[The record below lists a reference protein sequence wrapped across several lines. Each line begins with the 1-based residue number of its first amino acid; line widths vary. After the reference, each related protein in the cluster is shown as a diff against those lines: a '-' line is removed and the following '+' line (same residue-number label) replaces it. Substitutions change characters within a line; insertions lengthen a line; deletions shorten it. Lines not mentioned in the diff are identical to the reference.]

1 MAQKVR
7 DDSFEVDSET
17 DLLELKAR
25 SDRGTFLKK
34 TFSTMETGSLRGSV
48 FTLCMTAVGPEYL
61 FSAAILKYNGLV
73 IGLCLVLL
81 IAFVSRFSLNI
92 LVKASSEHKIYN
104 YAHLVEHLFS
114 SKHSLF
120 LEICIIVYEL
130 GMLISLQVMLGQI
143 MPLVLNSFGA
153 NVNVRTAGIITMIF
167 VNFAIMTPLSM
178 FRDLTSLQYAS
189 FSGIVALSY
198 IALVTLCEFPFF
210 AADHGLTGLQY
221 FHFTGEF
228 LVSVPLCLLLYF
240 GHTNV
245 CTVAGEL
252 AFTSKERM
260 YKVTERTQYTLNT
273 INFFIALFG
282 YLSSLEDTTDISIM
296 RPSVPS
302 LGADYP
308 TIIGRLGICLTLICV
323 APINLHPIRSTM
335 THLFFNK
342 SSSLRV

>member
-1 MAQKVR
+1 MA
-7 DDSFEVDSET
+7 FEIDSEFE
-17 DLLELKAR
+17 LLAAKAKH
-25 SDRGTFLKK
+25 DKTTFLRK
-34 TFSTMETGSLRGSV
+34 TFSKMENGSLRGSV
-48 FTLCMTAVGPEYL
+48 FTMCMTAVGPENL
-61 FSAAILKYNGLV
+61 FSSAILKYNGLV

-92 LVKASSEHKIYN
+92 LVRASSEHKIYN
-104 YAHLVEHLFS
+104 YSHLVEHLFS
-114 SKHSLF
+114 AKHSLF

-153 NVNVRTAGIITMIF
+153 NVNVRSAGIITMIF
-167 VNFAIMTPLSM
+167 FNFAVMTPLSL

-198 IALVTLCEFPFF
+198 SALVTLCEFPFF
-210 AADHGLTGLQY
+210 AADYGLTGLHY

-252 AFTSKERM
+252 AYTSKERM

-282 YLSSLEDTTDISIM
+282 YMSSLEDTTDISIM

-302 LGADYP
+302 LGAHYP
-308 TIIGRLGICLTLICV
+308 TIIGRLGICLTLICI
-323 APINLHPIRSTM
+323 APINLHPIRATM
-335 THLFFNK
+335 TNLFFKN
-342 SSSLRV
+342 STSLKV